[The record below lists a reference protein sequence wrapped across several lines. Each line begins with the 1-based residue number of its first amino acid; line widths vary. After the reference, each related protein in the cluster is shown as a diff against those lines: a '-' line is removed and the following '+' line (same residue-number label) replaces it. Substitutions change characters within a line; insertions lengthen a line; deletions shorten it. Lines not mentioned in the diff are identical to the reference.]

1 MRAGRIQGS
10 RLIVL
15 GVDATGLEVARL
27 ALGHGDDPTRLLER
41 NGWQVLRVRD
51 VVGHPVARNML
62 TVTFVVEPAPAGPL
76 PVATRAMGGH
86 QDQPGRDDDLV
97 VLRDEVARQHQ
108 RVAAYALVTSSRG
121 VLMAQ
126 FSERTNAPGQWGL
139 PGGGLEVGEAPE
151 AAVAREVWEESG
163 QLIEATGLA
172 LITTSHWLGRAPAGQ
187 LEDFHA
193 VRVIYR
199 AACPEPTEP
208 EVHDVGGTTSSAS
221 WVQRADLDQL
231 ALTPGWRSIVD
242 ELSGLAESGP
252 GRSGVVVAPPDQ
264 ADGSDQH
271 HHQAQADDGARPQL

>member
-1 MRAGRIQGS
+1 MRSGRIQGS

-15 GVDATGLEVARL
+15 GVDASGDEVARL

-51 VVGHPVARNML
+51 VVGHPVAKNMM
-62 TVTFVVEPAPAGPL
+62 TVTFVVEPSAVEPQPTAGH
-76 PVATRAMGGH
+76 ARGDQ
-86 QDQPGRDDDLV
+86 QDQPERDDDLV
-97 VLRDEVARQHQ
+97 ILPDEVARQHQ
-108 RVAAYALVTSSRG
+108 RVAAYALVTSPRG
-121 VLMAQ
+121 LLMTQ

-151 AAVAREVWEESG
+151 RAVTREVWEESG

-172 LITTSHWLGRAPAGQ
+172 LVTTSHWLGRAPAGQ

-208 EVHDVGGTTSSAS
+208 EVHDVGGTTASAA
-221 WVQRADLDQL
+221 WLLPADLEL
-231 ALTPGWRSIVD
+231 LGLTPGWRSILR
-242 ELSGLAESGP
+242 ELAVEGAGEA
-252 GRSGVVVAPPDQ
+252 GRSGVVTAPPDQ
-264 ADGSDQH
+264 TYGSDDHQH
-271 HHQAQADDGARPQL
+271 DTEADDRARPRP